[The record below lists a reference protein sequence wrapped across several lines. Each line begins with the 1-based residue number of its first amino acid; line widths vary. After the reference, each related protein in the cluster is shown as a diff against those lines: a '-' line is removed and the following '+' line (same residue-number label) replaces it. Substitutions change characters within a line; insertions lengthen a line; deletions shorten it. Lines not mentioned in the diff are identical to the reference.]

1 MIKNLKALRVELCI
15 SQQQLANVIGVSQQ
29 SINKYEN
36 HNVEPY
42 ISTLIALAD
51 YFSTSADYIISNTDI
66 RRKIEHVRP
75 FDLNAK
81 ETDII
86 EKYKKADSREKK
98 IIKFVLS

>member
-36 HNVEPY
+36 HNVGPD
-42 ISTLIALAD
+42 ISTLITLAD
-51 YFSTSADYIISNTDI
+51 YFSTSADYIIGNTDI

-75 FDLNAK
+75 FDLNAE

-86 EKYKKADSREKK
+86 EKHKKANSREKK